1 MEHLKAGLTAA
12 KTVTV
17 GCDDLAV
24 QVGSGDAEVYA
35 TPKLV
40 NLIESVSAGLV
51 LEHLSDPELT
61 SVGTVVNISHL
72 AATPEGMKVTAE
84 VEITEVDGRR
94 IVFAV
99 TARDEKDLICK
110 GTHERFIV
118 QRAKFTSKAK
128 AKLC

>member
-17 GCDDLAV
+17 SREDLAV
-24 QVGSGDAEVYA
+24 QVGSGDAEVFA
-35 TPKLV
+35 TPELV

-110 GTHERFIV
+110 GTHERFVV

>member
-1 MEHLKAGLTAA
+1 MEHLKAGLTAT

-17 GCDDLAV
+17 GRGDLAV

-61 SVGTVVNISHL
+61 SVGTVVNISHI

-99 TARDEKDLICK
+99 TAKDEKDLICK
-110 GTHERFIV
+110 GTHERFVV
-118 QRAKFTSKAK
+118 QRAKFTAKAK